1 MSTNKSIKNPNVAT
15 LGAVKLSCCAGLAS
29 FVPQTV
35 DARQLDTGAA
45 YKAKLEKAPATLK
58 TLSDAKCDFFEFGV
72 GMLCPES
79 PRSLFEEFKDIVS
92 DYSLQAECFNSF
104 IPADLKVTGP
114 DVDKTRLDNYLAAAT
129 ERAAELSGE
138 IIVFGSGDARHVP
151 ENFSRTRAH
160 DQILEFLEAAA
171 NYAGRHGLVI
181 AIEPLNRA
189 ETNVI
194 NSIAE
199 AVQFADELG
208 RPEVQVLVDFY
219 HQMLE
224 DEAFDEIV
232 RAGERIVHVHVAD
245 TDRLYPGSG
254 RYDYGR
260 FARSLADVGYNKRVS
275 VECNFRDFDKEVPQS
290 IRFLHEVFN
299 AAQ

>member
-1 MSTNKSIKNPNVAT
+1 M
-15 LGAVKLSCCAGLAS
+15 KLSCCAGLAS

-35 DARQLDTGAA
+35 DAKQLDTSSA
-45 YKAKLEKAPATLK
+45 YRAKLEKAPATLK
-58 TLSDAKCDFFEFGV
+58 TLSDAGCDFFEFGV

-79 PRSLFEEFKDIVS
+79 PKSLFDGFKDLVS
-92 DYSLQAECFNSF
+92 DYSLRAECFNSF

-114 DVDKTRLDNYLAAAT
+114 DVDKVRLDNYLASAT
-129 ERAAELSGE
+129 ERAAELGGE
-138 IIVFGSGDARHVP
+138 IIVFGSGAARHVP
-151 ENFSRTRAH
+151 DGFSRKRAH
-160 DQILEFLEAAA
+160 DQILDFLESAA

-181 AIEPLNRA
+181 AIEHLNRS
-189 ETNVI
+189 ETNAI

-208 RPEVQVLVDFY
+208 RSEVQVLVDFY

-224 DEAFDEIV
+224 GEAFDEIV

-254 RYDYGR
+254 RYDYQR
-260 FARSLADVGYNKRVS
+260 FAKSLADAGYNKRIS
-275 VECNFRDFDKEVPQS
+275 VECNFRDFDEEVPQS
-290 IRFLHEVFN
+290 IQFLQGVFHT
-299 AAQ
+299 AR

>member
-1 MSTNKSIKNPNVAT
+1 M
-15 LGAVKLSCCAGLAS
+15 KLSCCAGLAS

-35 DARQLDTGAA
+35 DAKQLDTGSA

-58 TLSDAKCDFFEFGV
+58 TLSEAGCDFFEFGV

-79 PRSLFEEFKDIVS
+79 PKSLFEGFKDLVA
-92 DYSLQAECFNSF
+92 DYPLRADCFNSF

-114 DVDKTRLDNYLAAAT
+114 DVDKIRLDNYLANAT
-129 ERAAELSGE
+129 ERAAELRGE
-138 IIVFGSGDARHVP
+138 IIVFGSGGARGVP
-151 ENFSRTRAH
+151 EGFSRKRAH
-160 DQILEFLEAAA
+160 GQILEFLEAAA
-171 NYAGRHGLVI
+171 NYAGQHGLVI
-181 AIEPLNRA
+181 AIEPLNRS

-224 DEAFDEIV
+224 NEPFDEIV
-232 RAGERIVHVHVAD
+232 RAGERIAHVHVAD

-254 RYDYGR
+254 EYDYGR
-260 FARSLADVGYNKRVS
+260 FAKSLVDAGYDKRVS
-275 VECNFRDFDKEVPQS
+275 VECNFRDFDKEVPLS
-290 IRFLHEVFN
+290 IQFLHEVFN
-299 AAQ
+299 AD

>member
-1 MSTNKSIKNPNVAT
+1 M
-15 LGAVKLSCCAGLAS
+15 KLSCCAGLAS

-35 DARQLDTGAA
+35 DAKQLDTGAA

-58 TLSDAKCDFFEFGV
+58 TLSDAGCDFFEFGV

-79 PRSLFEEFKDIVS
+79 PRSLFEEFKNLVS
-92 DYSLQAECFNSF
+92 DYSLRADCFNSF

-114 DVDKTRLDNYLAAAT
+114 DVDKARLDNYLAAAT

-138 IIVFGSGDARHVP
+138 IIVFGSGGARRVP
-151 ENFSRTRAH
+151 EGFSRTRAH
-160 DQILEFLEAAA
+160 DQILEFLETAA
-171 NYAGRHGLVI
+171 NYAGKHGLVI
-181 AIEPLNRA
+181 AIEHLNRA
-189 ETNVI
+189 ETNMI
-194 NSIAE
+194 TSIAE

-208 RPEVQVLVDFY
+208 KPEVQVLVDFY

-224 DEAFDEIV
+224 GEAFDAIV

-254 RYDYGR
+254 RYDYRR
-260 FARSLADVGYNKRVS
+260 FARTLADAGYNKRVS
-275 VECNFRDFDKEVPQS
+275 VECNFRDFDREVPQS
-290 IRFLHEVFN
+290 IQFLQKVFN
-299 AAQ
+299 AA

>member
-1 MSTNKSIKNPNVAT
+1 M
-15 LGAVKLSCCAGLAS
+15 KLSCCAGLAS

-35 DARQLDTGAA
+35 DAKQLDTGSA
-45 YKAKLEKAPATLK
+45 YRAKLEKAPATLK
-58 TLSDAKCDFFEFGV
+58 TLSEAGCDFFEFGV

-79 PRSLFEEFKDIVS
+79 PKSLFEGFKDVLS
-92 DYSLQAECFNSF
+92 GYSLRADCFNSF

-114 DVDKTRLDNYLAAAT
+114 NVDRDRLDNYLANAT
-129 ERAAELSGE
+129 ERAAELGGE
-138 IIVFGSGDARHVP
+138 IIVFGSGGARNVP
-151 ENFSRTRAH
+151 DDFSRKRAH
-160 DQILEFLEAAA
+160 DQILEFLDAAG

-181 AIEPLNRA
+181 AIEPLNSA

-208 RPEVQVLVDFY
+208 RQEVQVLVDFY

-224 DEAFDEIV
+224 GEAFDEIV

-254 RYDYGR
+254 EYDYQR
-260 FARSLADVGYNKRVS
+260 FAKNLADAGYNKRVS
-275 VECNFRDFDKEVPQS
+275 VECNFRDFDAEVPQS
-290 IRFLHEVFN
+290 IQFLHEVFN
-299 AAQ
+299 TAQ

>member
-1 MSTNKSIKNPNVAT
+1 M
-15 LGAVKLSCCAGLAS
+15 KLSCCAGLAS

-35 DARQLDTGAA
+35 DAKQLDTGAA

-58 TLSDAKCDFFEFGV
+58 TLSDAGCDFFEFGV

-79 PRSLFEEFKDIVS
+79 PKSLFEEFKGLVS
-92 DYSLQAECFNSF
+92 DYSLGAECFNSF

-114 DVDKTRLDNYLAAAT
+114 DVDKARLDNYLAAAT
-129 ERAAELSGE
+129 ERAAELGGE
-138 IIVFGSGDARHVP
+138 IIVFGSGGARHVP
-151 ENFSRTRAH
+151 EGFSRTRAH

-171 NYAGRHGLVI
+171 NYAGKHGLVI
-181 AIEPLNRA
+181 AIEHLNRS
-189 ETNVI
+189 ETNMI
-194 NSIAE
+194 TSIAE
-199 AVQFADELG
+199 AVQFADELDK
-208 RPEVQVLVDFY
+208 PEVQILVDFY

-254 RYDYGR
+254 KYDYQR
-260 FARSLADVGYNKRVS
+260 FARSLADAGYNKRIS
-275 VECNFRDFDKEVPQS
+275 VECNFRDFNQEVPQS
-290 IRFLHEVFN
+290 IQFLHEVFN
-299 AAQ
+299 TSE

>member
-1 MSTNKSIKNPNVAT
+1 M
-15 LGAVKLSCCAGLAS
+15 KLSCCAGLAS

-35 DARQLDTGAA
+35 DAKQLDTGSA
-45 YKAKLEKAPATLK
+45 YRAKLEKAPATLK
-58 TLSDAKCDFFEFGV
+58 TLSEAGCDFFEFGV

-79 PRSLFEEFKDIVS
+79 PKSLFEGFKEMLS
-92 DYSLQAECFNSF
+92 NYSLRAECFNSF

-114 DVDKTRLDNYLAAAT
+114 DVDKARLDNYLANTT

-138 IIVFGSGDARHVP
+138 IIVFGSGGARGVP
-151 ENFSRTRAH
+151 EGFSRKRAH

-171 NYAGRHGLVI
+171 NYAREHRLVI
-181 AIEPLNRA
+181 AIEPLNRS
-189 ETNVI
+189 ETNMI

-199 AVQFADELG
+199 AVQFADELMQ
-208 RPEVQVLVDFY
+208 PEVQVLVDFY

-224 DEAFDEIV
+224 GEAFDEIV

-254 RYDYGR
+254 KYDYQR
-260 FARSLADVGYNKRVS
+260 FAKSLADAGYNKRVS
-275 VECNFRDFDKEVPQS
+275 VECNFRDFDKEAPPS
-290 IRFLHEVFN
+290 IQFLREVFN
-299 AAQ
+299 AGQ

>member
-1 MSTNKSIKNPNVAT
+1 M
-15 LGAVKLSCCAGLAS
+15 KLSCCAGLAS

-79 PRSLFEEFKDIVS
+79 PKSLFEEFRDLVS
-92 DYSLQAECFNSF
+92 NYSLRAECFNSF
-104 IPADLKVTGP
+104 IPPDLKVTGP
-114 DVDKTRLDNYLAAAT
+114 NVDKARLDNYLAAAT
-129 ERAAELSGE
+129 ERAAELGGE
-138 IIVFGSGDARHVP
+138 VIVFGSGDARHVP
-151 ENFSRTRAH
+151 EDFSRKRAH

-171 NYAGRHGLVI
+171 NYAGRRGLVI

-224 DEAFDEIV
+224 AEAFDEIV
-232 RAGERIVHVHVAD
+232 RAGERIAHVHVAD

-260 FARSLADVGYNKRVS
+260 FARSLADAGYNKRVS

>member
-1 MSTNKSIKNPNVAT
+1 M
-15 LGAVKLSCCAGLAS
+15 KLSCCAGLAS

-35 DARQLDTGAA
+35 DAKQLDTGAA
-45 YKAKLEKAPATLK
+45 YNAKLAKAPATLK
-58 TLSDAKCDFFEFGV
+58 TLSDAGCDFFEFGV

-79 PRSLFEEFKDIVS
+79 PRSLFEGFKDLVS
-92 DYSLQAECFNSF
+92 DYSLRAEIFNSF

-114 DVDKTRLDNYLAAAT
+114 DVDIVRLDNYLAAT
-129 ERAAELSGE
+129 IERAAELGGE
-138 IIVFGSGDARHVP
+138 IIVFGSGGARHVP
-151 ENFSRTRAH
+151 EDFSRKRAH

-181 AIEPLNRA
+181 AIEPLSRS

-208 RPEVQVLVDFY
+208 KPEVQVLVDFY

-254 RYDYGR
+254 KYDYQR
-260 FARSLADVGYNKRVS
+260 FARSLADAGYNKRVS

-290 IRFLHEVFN
+290 IQFLHEVFN
-299 AAQ
+299 AE

>member
-1 MSTNKSIKNPNVAT
+1 M
-15 LGAVKLSCCAGLAS
+15 KLSCCAGLAS

-35 DARQLDTGAA
+35 DAKQLDTGAA

-79 PRSLFEEFKDIVS
+79 PKSLFEEFKDIVS
-92 DYSLQAECFNSF
+92 DYSLRAECFNSF

-114 DVDKTRLDNYLAAAT
+114 DIDKVRLDNYLAAAT
-129 ERAAELSGE
+129 ERTAELGGE
-138 IIVFGSGDARHVP
+138 IIVFGSGGARQVP
-151 ENFSRTRAH
+151 EGFSRKRAH
-160 DQILEFLEAAA
+160 EQILEFLEAAA
-171 NYAGRHGLVI
+171 NYARGHGIVI
-181 AIEPLNRA
+181 AIEPLNRS

-199 AVQFADELG
+199 AVQLADELG

-224 DEAFDEIV
+224 GEGFDEIV
-232 RAGERIVHVHVAD
+232 RAGDRIVHVHVAD

-254 RYDYGR
+254 KYDYQR
-260 FARSLADVGYNKRVS
+260 FAKSLADAGYNKRVS
-275 VECNFRDFDKEVPQS
+275 VECNFRNFDQEVPQS
-290 IRFLHEVFN
+290 IQFLHEVFN
-299 AAQ
+299 AER

>member
-1 MSTNKSIKNPNVAT
+1 M
-15 LGAVKLSCCAGLAS
+15 KLSCCAGLAS

-35 DARQLDTGAA
+35 DAAQLDTGSI

-58 TLSDAKCDFFEFGV
+58 TLSDAGCDFFEFGV

-79 PRSLFEEFKDIVS
+79 PQSLFEEFKGLVS
-92 DYSLQAECFNSF
+92 DCSLRAECFNSF

-114 DVDKTRLDNYLAAAT
+114 DVDKARLDNYLAAAT
-129 ERAAELSGE
+129 ERAAELGGE

-151 ENFSRTRAH
+151 EGFSRKRAH

-171 NYAGRHGLVI
+171 NYAKKHGLVI

-199 AVQFADELG
+199 AVQFADELMQ
-208 RPEVQVLVDFY
+208 PEVQVLVDFY

-254 RYDYGR
+254 KYDYGR
-260 FARSLADVGYNKRVS
+260 FARSLADAGYNKRIS

-299 AAQ
+299 TAQ

>member
-1 MSTNKSIKNPNVAT
+1 M
-15 LGAVKLSCCAGLAS
+15 KLSCCAGLAS

-35 DARQLDTGAA
+35 DAKQLDTGSA
-45 YKAKLEKAPATLK
+45 YRAKLEKAPATLK
-58 TLSDAKCDFFEFGV
+58 TLAEAGCDFFEFGV

-79 PRSLFEEFKDIVS
+79 PKSLFEGFKDVLS
-92 DYSLQAECFNSF
+92 NYSLRAECFNSF

-114 DVDKTRLDNYLAAAT
+114 NVDRDRLDNYLANAT
-129 ERAAELSGE
+129 ERAAELGGQ
-138 IIVFGSGDARHVP
+138 IIVFGSGGARSVP
-151 ENFSRTRAH
+151 EGFSRKRAH
-160 DQILEFLEAAA
+160 DQILEFLDAAA
-171 NYAGRHGLVI
+171 NYAGQHGLVI

-189 ETNVI
+189 ETNMI

-208 RPEVQVLVDFY
+208 KPEVQVLVDFY

-224 DEAFDEIV
+224 GEAFDEIV

-254 RYDYGR
+254 EYDYER
-260 FARSLADVGYNKRVS
+260 FAKSLADAGYAKRVS

-290 IRFLHEVFN
+290 IQFLHEVFN
-299 AAQ
+299 AAP

>member
-1 MSTNKSIKNPNVAT
+1 M
-15 LGAVKLSCCAGLAS
+15 KLSCCAGLAS

-35 DARQLDTGAA
+35 DAKQLDTGAA
-45 YKAKLEKAPATLK
+45 YKAKLEKAPATLN
-58 TLSDAKCDFFEFGV
+58 TLSDAGCDFFEFGV

-79 PRSLFEEFKDIVS
+79 PRSLFERFKALVS
-92 DYSLQAECFNSF
+92 DYSLRAECFNSF

-114 DVDKTRLDNYLAAAT
+114 DVDKVRLDNYLAAAT
-129 ERAAELSGE
+129 ERAAELRGE
-138 IIVFGSGDARHVP
+138 IIVFGSGGARGVP
-151 ENFSRTRAH
+151 EGFSRERAH

-171 NYAGRHGLVI
+171 NYAGKHGLVI
-181 AIEPLNRA
+181 AIEPLNRS

-199 AVQFADELG
+199 AVQLADELMQ
-208 RPEVQVLVDFY
+208 PEVQVLVDFY

-224 DEAFDEIV
+224 NEPFDEIV
-232 RAGERIVHVHVAD
+232 RAGERIAHVHVAD

-254 RYDYGR
+254 KYDYGR
-260 FARSLADVGYNKRVS
+260 FAKSLADAGYNKRVS

-290 IRFLHEVFN
+290 IRFLHKVFN
-299 AAQ
+299 TEQ

>member
-1 MSTNKSIKNPNVAT
+1 M
-15 LGAVKLSCCAGLAS
+15 KLSCCAGLAS

-35 DARQLDTGAA
+35 DAKQLDTGAA

-58 TLSDAKCDFFEFGV
+58 TLSDAGCDFFEFGV

-79 PRSLFEEFKDIVS
+79 PQSLFEEFKDLLA
-92 DYSLQAECFNSF
+92 DYSLRAECFNSF

-114 DVDKTRLDNYLAAAT
+114 DVDKARLNNYLAVAT
-129 ERAAELSGE
+129 ERAAELDGE
-138 IIVFGSGDARHVP
+138 IIVFGSGGARQVP
-151 ENFSRTRAH
+151 EGFPRTRAH
-160 DQILEFLEAAA
+160 DQILEFLAAAA
-171 NYAGRHGLVI
+171 NYAREHGVVI
-181 AIEPLNRA
+181 AIEPLNRS
-189 ETNVI
+189 ETNMI

-199 AVQFADELG
+199 AVQFADELMQ
-208 RPEVQVLVDFY
+208 PEIQVLVDFY

-232 RAGERIVHVHVAD
+232 RAGKRIVHVHVAD

-254 RYDYGR
+254 KYDYQR
-260 FARSLADVGYNKRVS
+260 FARSLADAGYNKRIS

-290 IRFLHEVFN
+290 IQFLREAFN

>member
-1 MSTNKSIKNPNVAT
+1 M
-15 LGAVKLSCCAGLAS
+15 KLSCCAGLAS

-35 DARQLDTGAA
+35 DAKQLDTGAA

-58 TLSDAKCDFFEFGV
+58 TLSDAGCDFFEFGV

-79 PRSLFEEFKDIVS
+79 PKSLFEEFKDIVS

-104 IPADLKVTGP
+104 IPADLRVTGP
-114 DVDKTRLDNYLAAAT
+114 DVDKARLDSYLAAAT
-129 ERAAELSGE
+129 ERAAELGGE
-138 IIVFGSGDARHVP
+138 IIVFGSGGARQVP
-151 ENFSRTRAH
+151 EGFSRTRAH
-160 DQILEFLEAAA
+160 DQILEFLETAA
-171 NYAGRHGLVI
+171 NYARRHELII
-181 AIEPLNRA
+181 AIEPLNRS

-199 AVQFADELG
+199 AVQFADELMQ
-208 RPEVQVLVDFY
+208 PEVQVLVDFY

-224 DEAFDEIV
+224 AEAFDEIV
-232 RAGERIVHVHVAD
+232 SAGERIVHVHVAD

-254 RYDYGR
+254 RYDYQR
-260 FARSLADVGYNKRVS
+260 FAKSLADAGYNKRVS

-290 IRFLHEVFN
+290 IQFLHEVFN
-299 AAQ
+299 TAQ

>member
-1 MSTNKSIKNPNVAT
+1 M
-15 LGAVKLSCCAGLAS
+15 KLSCCAGLAS

-35 DARQLDTGAA
+35 DAKQLDTGAA

-58 TLSDAKCDFFEFGV
+58 TLSEAGCDFFEFGV

-79 PRSLFEEFKDIVS
+79 PRSLFEAFKDIVS
-92 DYSLQAECFNSF
+92 DYSLQADCFNSF

-114 DVDKTRLDNYLAAAT
+114 NVDAPRLDNYLAAAT
-129 ERAAELSGE
+129 ERAAELGGE
-138 IIVFGSGDARHVP
+138 VIVFGSGGARQVP
-151 ENFSRTRAH
+151 EDFSRKRAR
-160 DQILEFLEAAA
+160 DQILEFLETAA
-171 NYAGRHGLVI
+171 NYAREHRLVI
-181 AIEPLNRA
+181 AIEPLNRS
-189 ETNVI
+189 ETNMI

-199 AVQFADELG
+199 AVQFADELMQ
-208 RPEVQVLVDFY
+208 PEVQVLVDFY

-224 DEAFDEIV
+224 GEAFDEIV

-254 RYDYGR
+254 TYDYQR
-260 FARSLADVGYNKRVS
+260 FARSLADAGYNKRVS

-290 IRFLHEVFN
+290 IQFLREAFN
-299 AAQ
+299 TD

>member
-1 MSTNKSIKNPNVAT
+1 M
-15 LGAVKLSCCAGLAS
+15 KLSCCAGLAS

-35 DARQLDTGAA
+35 DAKQLDTGSA
-45 YKAKLEKAPATLK
+45 YRAKLEKAPATLK
-58 TLSDAKCDFFEFGV
+58 TLSEAGCDFFEFGV

-79 PRSLFEEFKDIVS
+79 PKSLFEGFKEMLS
-92 DYSLQAECFNSF
+92 DYSLRAECFNSF

-114 DVDKTRLDNYLAAAT
+114 DVDKARLDNYLANAT
-129 ERAAELSGE
+129 ERAAELGGE
-138 IIVFGSGDARHVP
+138 IIVFGSGGARGVP
-151 ENFSRTRAH
+151 EGFSRKRAH
-160 DQILEFLEAAA
+160 DQILEFLEAAG
-171 NYAGRHGLVI
+171 NYAARHGLVI

-189 ETNVI
+189 ETNTI

-199 AVQFADELG
+199 AVQLAAELDK
-208 RPEVQVLVDFY
+208 PEVQVLVDFY

-224 DEAFDEIV
+224 GEAFDQIV

-254 RYDYGR
+254 EYDYGR
-260 FARSLADVGYNKRVS
+260 FAESLADAGYNKRVS
-275 VECNFRDFDKEVPQS
+275 VECNFRDFDKEVPPS
-290 IRFLHEVFN
+290 IQFLHEVFN

>member
-1 MSTNKSIKNPNVAT
+1 M
-15 LGAVKLSCCAGLAS
+15 KLSCCAGLAS

-35 DARQLDTGAA
+35 DAKQLDTGAA

-58 TLSDAKCDFFEFGV
+58 TLSDAGCDFFEFGV

-79 PRSLFEEFKDIVS
+79 PRSLFEQFKDLVS
-92 DYSLQAECFNSF
+92 DYSLRSECFNSF

-114 DVDKTRLDNYLAAAT
+114 DVDKARLDNYLAAAT

-138 IIVFGSGDARHVP
+138 IIVFGSGDARQVP
-151 ENFSRTRAH
+151 EGFSRARAH

-171 NYAGRHGLVI
+171 NYAGKHGLII
-181 AIEPLNRA
+181 AIEHLNRS
-189 ETNVI
+189 ETNMI

-208 RPEVQVLVDFY
+208 KPEVQILVDFY

-224 DEAFDEIV
+224 DETFDEIV

-254 RYDYGR
+254 KYDYQR
-260 FARSLADVGYNKRVS
+260 FARSLADAGYSKRVS
-275 VECNFRDFDKEVPQS
+275 VECNFRDFDREVPQS
-290 IRFLHEVFN
+290 IQFLHEVFN
-299 AAQ
+299 ISE

>member
-1 MSTNKSIKNPNVAT
+1 M
-15 LGAVKLSCCAGLAS
+15 KLSCCAGLAS
-29 FVPQTV
+29 FVPQTA
-35 DARQLDTGAA
+35 DAKQLDIGSI

-58 TLSDAKCDFFEFGV
+58 TLSDAGCDFFEFGV

-79 PRSLFEEFKDIVS
+79 PKSLFEGFKDLVS
-92 DYSLQAECFNSF
+92 DYPLQAECFNSF

-114 DVDKTRLDNYLAAAT
+114 DVNKVRLDNYLAAAT
-129 ERAAELSGE
+129 ERASELNGE
-138 IIVFGSGDARHVP
+138 IIVFGSGGARHVP
-151 ENFSRTRAH
+151 DGFSRKRAH
-160 DQILEFLEAAA
+160 DQILEFLETAA
-171 NYAGRHGLVI
+171 NYAREHGLVI
-181 AIEPLNRA
+181 AIEPLNRS

-199 AVQFADELG
+199 AVLFADELR

-224 DEAFDEIV
+224 GEEFDEIV
-232 RAGERIVHVHVAD
+232 HAGERIAHVHVAD

-254 RYDYGR
+254 KYDYQL
-260 FARSLADVGYNKRVS
+260 FARSLADAGYNKRVS

-290 IRFLHEVFN
+290 IQFLHEVFN
-299 AAQ
+299 AGQ

>member
-1 MSTNKSIKNPNVAT
+1 MSIRLDWTTTWLLRLSVQPNLA
-15 LGAVKLSCCAGLAS
+15 ARLSCSAVVMHGTCRRVSLA
-29 FVPQTV
+29 
-35 DARQLDTGAA
+35 
-45 YKAKLEKAPATLK
+45 
-58 TLSDAKCDFFEFGV
+58 
-72 GMLCPES
+72 
-79 PRSLFEEFKDIVS
+79 
-92 DYSLQAECFNSF
+92 
-104 IPADLKVTGP
+104 
-114 DVDKTRLDNYLAAAT
+114 
-129 ERAAELSGE
+129 
-138 IIVFGSGDARHVP
+138 
-151 ENFSRTRAH
+151 TRAH

-219 HQMLE
+219 HQILE
-224 DEAFDEIV
+224 AEAFDEIV

-260 FARSLADVGYNKRVS
+260 FARSLADAGYNKRVS

-299 AAQ
+299 PAQ

>member
-1 MSTNKSIKNPNVAT
+1 M
-15 LGAVKLSCCAGLAS
+15 KLSCCAGLAS

-35 DARQLDTGAA
+35 DAKQLDTGSA
-45 YKAKLEKAPATLK
+45 YRAKLEKAPATLK
-58 TLSDAKCDFFEFGV
+58 TLSEAGCDFFEFGV

-79 PRSLFEEFKDIVS
+79 PKSLFEGFKEVLS
-92 DYSLQAECFNSF
+92 DYSLRAECFNSF

-114 DVDKTRLDNYLAAAT
+114 DVDKVRLDNYLANAT
-129 ERAAELSGE
+129 ERAAELGGE
-138 IIVFGSGDARHVP
+138 IIVFGSGGARSVP
-151 ENFSRTRAH
+151 NDFSRKRAH
-160 DQILEFLEAAA
+160 DQILDFLDAAA
-171 NYAGRHGLVI
+171 NYAGQHGLVI

-189 ETNVI
+189 ETNMI

-208 RPEVQVLVDFY
+208 KPEVQVLVDFY

-224 DEAFDEIV
+224 GEAFDEIV

-254 RYDYGR
+254 RYNYGR
-260 FARSLADVGYNKRVS
+260 FAKSLADAGYTKRVS
-275 VECNFRDFDKEVPQS
+275 VECNFRDFDAEVPQS
-290 IRFLHEVFN
+290 IQFLHEVFN
-299 AAQ
+299 AEQ